1 MPPFDGTTSPAV
13 TVQFFKSGTWTTV
26 TTTDLIQIN
35 LRRGRTRQNERDQTG
50 LSVIVFNN
58 TSGIYDPDNTSVS
71 SPWVVSGASILRDGL
86 QMRIVATIGGTP
98 YYLYYGFLEE
108 TKVDQGEAP
117 AVTMTFVDGIAYI
130 ADAQAPA
137 LAAAANA
144 ETAATRVGRM
154 LDIVGWPSGAA
165 RSLTGTVGML
175 ATVQNRSC
183 MSMIFQAVDAIA
195 GRFYI
200 SRNNVATLVPLADKF
215 SRPTQLLFTDTGAS
229 NTVGYMQLFTNPGTY
244 FVVNQA
250 VINRTNT
257 TKQYTSRFN
266 PSVSA
271 YGIARNVIDAP
282 VATDTNAQNLALYE
296 SRKLADPDT
305 YVERI
310 DFNALTVGNNGALYP
325 DFLSTELGDQIS
337 VVRTT
342 YDGRTNEYN
351 LVVEGM
357 AFEISQN
364 NWMAYYTTSDINPY
378 SITIQGVADAIMST
392 NH

>member
-1 MPPFDGTTSPAV
+1 MPAFDGTTSPAIS
-13 TVQFFKSGTWTTV
+13 VQFLKSGTYTSV
-26 TTTDLIQIN
+26 TTTDVIRIDI
-35 LRRGRTRQNERDQTG
+35 RRGRTRQDERDQCGVST
-50 LSVIVFNN
+50 IVFNN

-71 SPWVVSGASILRDGL
+71 SPWVVGGASILRDGL
-86 QMRIVATIGGTP
+86 QMRIVATIGGVD
-98 YYLYYGFLEE
+98 YNLYYGFLEA
-108 TKVDQGEAP
+108 TRVDQGEAP
-117 AVTMTFVDGIAYI
+117 GVTMTFVDGIAFI

-175 ATVQNRSC
+175 ATVQNLSC
-183 MSMIFQAVDAIA
+183 MQMIYQAVDSIA

-200 SRNNVATLVPLADKF
+200 SRSGVATLVPLADKF
-215 SRPTQLLFTDTGAS
+215 SRPTQLLFTDTQAS

-250 VINRTNT
+250 IINRTNT
-257 TKQYTSRFN
+257 TKQFTSQYN

-271 YGIARNVIDAP
+271 FGIAKAVFDAP
-282 VATDTNAQNLALYE
+282 VSTDSNAQNLALYE
-296 SRKLADPDT
+296 SRKLAEPVT

-310 DFNALTVGNNGALYP
+310 DFNALALGTFGALYP
-325 DFLSTELGDQIS
+325 DFLATELADQVS

-342 YDGRTNEYN
+342 YDGRLNQWN

-357 AFEISQN
+357 AHTITQN
-364 NWMAYYTTSDINPY
+364 NWLVSYNTSAINPY
-378 SITIQGVADAIMST
+378 SITI
-392 NH
+392 